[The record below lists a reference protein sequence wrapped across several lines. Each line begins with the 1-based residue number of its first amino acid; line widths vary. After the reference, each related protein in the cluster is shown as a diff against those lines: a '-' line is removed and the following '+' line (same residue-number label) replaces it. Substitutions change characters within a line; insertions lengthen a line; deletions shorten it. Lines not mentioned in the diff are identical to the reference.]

1 MRAILS
7 DSGGIMAR
15 YKDAVCKQCRRE
27 GEKLFLKGERCLSP
41 KCALER
47 RPYPPGL
54 HGRQAQFRR
63 KVSDYGLQLRAKQ
76 KARRVY
82 GVLERQFR
90 RYFREAERRR
100 GLTGTN
106 LLIILESRLDNVVYR
121 LGFAASRPQA
131 RQLVRHGH
139 FEVNGRKV
147 NIPSYLVQPGD
158 IVGVRPASRDRVVF
172 KETALDLEHR
182 AVPDWLSRDEITM
195 SGRVVAHPERGD
207 IDVTI
212 NEQLIV
218 EYYSR

>member
-1 MRAILS
+1 
-7 DSGGIMAR
+7 
-15 YKDAVCKQCRRE
+15 
-27 GEKLFLKGERCLSP
+27 
-41 KCALER
+41 
-47 RPYPPGL
+47 
-54 HGRQAQFRR
+54 
-63 KVSDYGLQLRAKQ
+63 VSDYGLQLRAKQ

-106 LLIILESRLDNVVYR
+106 LLILLESRLDNVVYR
-121 LGFAASRPQA
+121 LGFAQSRPQA

-147 NIPSYLVQPGD
+147 NIPSYLVQAGD
-158 IVGVRPASRDRVVF
+158 VVAVRSGSRDNVYF
-172 KETALDLEHR
+172 KDVALDLEHR
-182 AVPDWLSRDEITM
+182 SVPEWLSRDDASM
-195 SGRVVAHPERGD
+195 SGRVMSLPERGD
-207 IDVTI
+207 IDVSI

>member
-1 MRAILS
+1 
-7 DSGGIMAR
+7 MAR
-15 YKDAVCKQCRRE
+15 YKDAVCKLCRRE

-63 KVSDYGLQLRAKQ
+63 KKSDYGLQLRAKQ
-76 KARRVY
+76 KTRRVY
-82 GVLERQFR
+82 GVMERQFR

-106 LLIILESRLDNVVYR
+106 LLILLESRLDNVVYR
-121 LGFAASRPQA
+121 LGFALSRPQG
-131 RQLVRHGH
+131 RQMVRHGH

-147 NIPSYLVQPGD
+147 NVPSYLVKPGD
-158 IVGVRPASRDRVVF
+158 IVTVRPNSRSKALF
-172 KETALDLEHR
+172 KEIALDLEHR
-182 AVPDWLSRDEITM
+182 AVPDWLSRDDVAM
-195 SGRVVAHPERGD
+195 SGRVLSLPERGD

-218 EYYSR
+218 EYYNR

>member
-1 MRAILS
+1 
-7 DSGGIMAR
+7 MAR

-54 HGRQAQFRR
+54 HGRQTQFRR
-63 KVSDYGLQLRAKQ
+63 RVSDYGLQLRAKQ

-106 LLIILESRLDNVVYR
+106 LLVILESRLDNVVYR
-121 LGFAASRPQA
+121 LGFAMSRPQA

-158 IVGVRPASRDRVVF
+158 IVLVKTGSRSKVVF
-172 KETALDLEHR
+172 KEITADLEHR
-182 AVPDWLSRDEITM
+182 AVPGWLSRDEIAM
-195 SGRVVAHPERGD
+195 SGRVMAQPERED

>member
-1 MRAILS
+1 
-7 DSGGIMAR
+7 MAR
-15 YKDAVCKQCRRE
+15 YTDAVCKLCRRE

-41 KCALER
+41 KCAVER

-54 HGRQAQFRR
+54 HGRQAQFQR

-82 GVLERQFR
+82 GVMERQFR

-106 LLIILESRLDNVVYR
+106 LLILLESRLDNVVYR
-121 LGFAASRPQA
+121 LGFAQSRPQA

-139 FEVNGRKV
+139 IEVNGRKV
-147 NIPSYLVQPGD
+147 NIPSFLVQAGD
-158 IVGVRPASRDRVVF
+158 VVAVRSGSRNNTYF
-172 KETALDLEHR
+172 KDVALDLEHR
-182 AVPDWLSRDEITM
+182 SVPEWLSRDDASM
-195 SGRVVAHPERGD
+195 SARVLSLPERTD

>member
-1 MRAILS
+1 
-7 DSGGIMAR
+7 MAR
-15 YKDAVCKQCRRE
+15 YNDAVCKQCRRE
-27 GEKLFLKGERCLSP
+27 GEKLFLKGERCLTP
-41 KCALER
+41 KCAVER

-76 KARRVY
+76 KAKRVY
-82 GVLERQFR
+82 GVMERQFR

-106 LLIILESRLDNVVYR
+106 LLVLLESRLDNVVYR
-121 LGFAASRPQA
+121 LGLAFSRPQA

-147 NIPSYLVQPGD
+147 DIPSYLVQPGD
-158 IVGVRPASRDRVVF
+158 VVAVRHSSRKLMGF
-172 KETALDLEHR
+172 KEIALDLEHR
-182 AVPDWLSRDEITM
+182 AVPDWLSRDDETM
-195 SGRVVAHPERGD
+195 SGRVMSMPERED
-207 IDVTI
+207 IDITI

>member
-1 MRAILS
+1 
-7 DSGGIMAR
+7 MAR
-15 YKDAVCKQCRRE
+15 YKDAVCKLCRRE
-27 GEKLFLKGERCLSP
+27 GEKLFLKGERCMSP

-47 RPYPPGL
+47 RPYPPGV
-54 HGRQAQFRR
+54 HGRQAQYRR
-63 KVSDYGLQLRAKQ
+63 KVSDYGLQLREKQ

-100 GLTGTN
+100 GLTGSN
-106 LLIILESRLDNVVYR
+106 LLSILESRLDNVVYR
-121 LGFAASRPQA
+121 LGFAASRAQA

-139 FEVNGRKV
+139 FEVNGRKM
-147 NIPSYLVQPGD
+147 NIPSYLVKPND
-158 IVGVRPASRDRVVF
+158 MVAVRTRSRQSVHF
-172 KETALDLEHR
+172 KEIALDLEHH
-182 AVPDWLSRDEITM
+182 AVPEWLSRDDVTM
-195 SGRVVAHPERGD
+195 SGRVMALPGRGD